1 MRQIIWSED
10 AETDYEQN
18 LDYLLERWSVKEAEE
33 FVDKVDRALNTLR
46 TERAKYKPTKYRGVF
61 GCVIV
66 KQISLY
72 YREKNGYIELV
83 RFWNNSQDDKKLK
96 L

>member
-61 GCVIV
+61 ECVIV
-66 KQISLY
+66 KHISLY